1 MTAQDA
7 VDASYLAGL
16 RDGRKHAEELFAAK
30 YADLV
35 AAVKA
40 FDPSNTDLWE
50 RDLHAA
56 LEALEEP

>member
-1 MTAQDA
+1 MTIDLDTITLTTGQ
-7 VDASYLAGL
+7 
-16 RDGRKHAEELFAAK
+16 HANP
-30 YADLV
+30 
-35 AAVKA
+35 A